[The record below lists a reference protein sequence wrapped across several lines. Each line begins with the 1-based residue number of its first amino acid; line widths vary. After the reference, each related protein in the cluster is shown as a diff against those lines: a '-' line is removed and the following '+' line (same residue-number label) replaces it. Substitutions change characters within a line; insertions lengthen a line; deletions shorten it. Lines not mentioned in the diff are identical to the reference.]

1 MAKEEIQLDL
11 TEEEV
16 KQLET
21 LAKENN
27 MSIEQ
32 FIEHIL
38 RRYEHMID
46 DPEDLLEDI

>member
-1 MAKEEIQLDL
+1 MEKEEIQLDL

-16 KQLET
+16 KQLEA

-27 MSIEQ
+27 MTIEQ

-46 DPEDLLEDI
+46 NPEDLLDEI